1 MAIGTVTVTTSAN
14 WAPTVWATELSDAS
28 QAWTGLA
35 NLVDRQYE
43 DELKVGKTVTIPD
56 VANPAVRFKTADTSG
71 TYTNVTET
79 TQNITVNLQAYVG
92 FIVEDIA
99 EIQSK
104 YAVRSE
110 YTGKATYS
118 LMSVVEGDLTSGLA
132 TLPDNFSQLTG
143 SLGVD
148 PTTDNIIRAK
158 QYLDD
163 GDVPEGDRFFYMSP
177 GTHASLLK
185 QDVFVSGDYGPKGAV
200 STGNVTR
207 PVYGATTH
215 VSSLASANPGTAGQ
229 SYAWFCH
236 KRGVALV
243 MQRSPTVHTQW
254 ENLEI
259 AWGVVVDRSTTSL
272 SA

>member
-1 MAIGTVTVTTSAN
+1 MRWKS
-14 WAPTVWATELSDAS
+14 
-28 QAWTGLA
+28 
-35 NLVDRQYE
+35 
-43 DELKVGKTVTIPD
+43 
-56 VANPAVRFKTADTSG
+56 ADTSG

-92 FIVEDIA
+92 FLVEDIA
-99 EIQSK
+99 ELQSK
-104 YAVRSE
+104 YAVRSG
-110 YTGKATYS
+110 YTERATYS
-118 LMSVVEGDLTSGLA
+118 LMASVEGDLTSGLA

-163 GDVPEGDRFFYMSP
+163 GDVPDGDRFFYMSP

-185 QDVFVSGDYGPKGAV
+185 QDVFVSGDYGPSGAV
-200 STGNVTR
+200 SSGNVTR
-207 PVYGATTH
+207 PVYGAATH
-215 VSSLASANPGTAGQ
+215 VSSLASVNPGTAGQ

-243 MQRSPTVHTQW
+243 IQRAPTQHEQW

-259 AWGVVVDRSTTSL
+259 GWGVIMDVIYNFAERLILPKTLASVTPDDRFNVGIRSV
-272 SA
+272 